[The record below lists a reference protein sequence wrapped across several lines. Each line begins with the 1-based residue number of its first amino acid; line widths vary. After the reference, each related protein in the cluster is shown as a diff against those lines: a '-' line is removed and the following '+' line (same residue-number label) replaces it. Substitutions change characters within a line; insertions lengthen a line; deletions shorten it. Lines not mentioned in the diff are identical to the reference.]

1 MNIQAISIPKN
12 GLCFINSL
20 RQFFA
25 EILDINVTLDEFKN
39 RLLYHLYNDIAFL
52 SGFCNDVSNSAIFNF
67 VNDLFISG
75 SYNNDFID
83 VLVNVSASYF
93 GVNYFIIEQVNDTTT
108 NLIPVP
114 SRSDYTDTRYPRY
127 NNINIILIRTGVKYG
142 NVSLSHY
149 DLGLPSDM
157 NFKYEIARNNVLVQK
172 NFKPHDDIIEVLQ
185 VNARSSYESRIIYKN
200 WIIDDDQWLSNQH
213 IYIIQNLIVK
223 RFGSILNLTGLLHPN
238 RNLNSE

>member
-1 MNIQAISIPKN
+1 MNIQAVSIPKN

-114 SRSDYTDTRYPRY
+114 SRSDTRVT
-127 NNINIILIRTGVKYG
+127 II
-142 NVSLSHY
+142 
-149 DLGLPSDM
+149 
-157 NFKYEIARNNVLVQK
+157 
-172 NFKPHDDIIEVLQ
+172 
-185 VNARSSYESRIIYKN
+185 
-200 WIIDDDQWLSNQH
+200 
-213 IYIIQNLIVK
+213 
-223 RFGSILNLTGLLHPN
+223 
-238 RNLNSE
+238 